1 MTGTAQLDGKVA
13 IVTGGSRG
21 IGRAIAA
28 ALLDQGAQVAL
39 TGRSAESLAQAEAEL
54 QGGHRLLAVTAD
66 VASEADVHRL
76 VRDVTARFGGLDIL
90 VNNAGVG
97 RLGDV
102 ADQSTH
108 DWREMIETNLTGVFF
123 CSRAAIPHL
132 KQRGGGWIVNISSLA
147 SQNPFP
153 GGACYSAT
161 KAGLNA
167 FSHALMQEVRHLG
180 IRVTVVAPGSVN
192 TNFIPRERADED
204 AGSWKLA
211 PEDVAQTVVDLIAH
225 HPRSLPSRVDLRPS
239 MPRK

>member
-1 MTGTAQLDGKVA
+1 MTGPAQLDGKVA

-28 ALLDQGAQVAL
+28 ALLDAGAQVAI
-39 TGRSAESLAQAEAEL
+39 TGRSPDSLAQAEADL
-54 QGGHRLLAVTAD
+54 QGGHRLLPVTAD

-76 VRDVTARFGGLDIL
+76 MRETAARFGGIDIL

-97 RLGDV
+97 RMTDV
-102 ADQSTH
+102 ADQPTH
-108 DWREMIETNLTGVFF
+108 EWREMIDTNLTGVFF
-123 CSRAAIPHL
+123 CSRAVIPYL
-132 KQRGGGWIVNISSLA
+132 KQRGGGWIVSISSLA
-147 SQNPFP
+147 SQNPFA

-167 FSHALMQEVRHLG
+167 FSHALMQEVRQHG
-180 IRVTVVAPGSVN
+180 IRVTIVAPGSVN
-192 TNFIPRERADED
+192 TNFIPRDRGGDDGA
-204 AGSWKLA
+204 WKLT
-211 PEDVAQTVVDLIAH
+211 PEDVAQTVVDLLGH